1 MKKWTLLLFVLS
13 LICMLTGCA
22 GQNEEEEGSGYQIWY
37 VEQDETGLDYER
49 IEVAETDAE
58 GMTGAFL
65 ELLKTPPSDENLKAS
80 LPESGSGRMGT
91 GSESALSGSVHGISG
106 TSQDL

>member
-1 MKKWTLLLFVLS
+1 MKKWTLLLFALS

-58 GMTGAFL
+58 GMTGA
-65 ELLKTPPSDENLKAS
+65 LKWKDGNWI
-80 LPESGSGRMGT
+80 R
-91 GSESALSGSVHGISG
+91 ISFIWICPWNIWNFPRSMKFYAG
-106 TSQDL
+106 PRS